1 MPVISTSPLPSRTAP
16 APRARSA
23 SLTTRLSSARD
34 RRDRGSHVRVGS
46 RTYVM
51 GVVNVTPDS
60 FSADGLG
67 ADVEAAAA
75 QGLRMVDE
83 GADMLDVGGESTR
96 PGHMP
101 VDAAEEI
108 ARTEPVVRR
117 LAHDA
122 GVPVSIDTYKLEV
135 AEVAQAAGAT
145 ILNDVWALT
154 RAPGIAAL
162 AARHGCALV
171 VMHNQDGT
179 DYAGDLMAEIMRF
192 LHAAVDRAVA
202 AGVPREKVIV
212 DPGIGF
218 GKTADQ
224 NWEVMRRLAELGKL
238 GQPIL
243 IGTSRKS
250 FIGRLLD
257 LPVGQRL
264 EGTTATVVAAVLHG
278 ADIVRVHDVL
288 PMTRAVRAA

>member
-1 MPVISTSPLPSRTAP
+1 MIAEIAGRTFEW
-16 APRARSA
+16 
-23 SLTTRLSSARD
+23 
-34 RRDRGSHVRVGS
+34 GS

-60 FSADGLG
+60 FSGDGLG

-179 DYAGDLMAEIMRF
+179 DYAGDLMAEITRF
-192 LHAAVDRAVA
+192 LHTAVDRAVA

-264 EGTTATVVAAVLHG
+264 EGTTATVVAAVLRG

-288 PMTRAVRAA
+288 PMTRAVRVADRMK